1 MSRLAISA
9 LISIGIV
16 VGIFLLM
23 NGLISVVAE
32 PDEKNAQ
39 VIDLGFI
46 EEEKKVQRK
55 ERRVPKKPPP
65 PKEPPP
71 PQQQVQQQN
80 KVVTAI
86 VNIEID
92 NLDATFEGEGLYT
105 GALGSGAGDFAGF
118 GDGEAIPIATFPPN
132 YPQEANIKGIEGWVE
147 FTFDIQAD
155 GSPSNI
161 KVIGAKPRRVFDK
174 EARRAIRRW
183 KFKPKVYNGQPVVQK
198 NMRYKLEFKL
208 DG

>member
-1 MSRLAISA
+1 MARIALSA
-9 LISIGIV
+9 LISLGIV
-16 VGIFLLM
+16 IGLFLLM
-23 NGLISVVAE
+23 NSLISAVSK
-32 PDEKNAQ
+32 PDEAEVQ
-39 VIDLGFI
+39 AVDLGFV

-86 VNIEID
+86 VNIQVE
-92 NLDATFEGEGLYT
+92 NLDATFEGEGLYA
-105 GALGSGAGDFAGF
+105 GALGSGAGDFSGF

-132 YPQEANIKGIEGWVE
+132 YPQEANLKGIEGWVD
-147 FTFDIQAD
+147 FTFDIGPD
-155 GSPSNI
+155 GAPSNI
-161 KVIGAKPRRVFDK
+161 KVVGANPRRVFDK

-183 KFKPKVYNGQPVVQK
+183 KFKPKMYNGQPVVQK
-198 NMRYKLEFKL
+198 NMRYRLEFKL
-208 DG
+208 EQ

>member
-1 MSRLAISA
+1 MGRLALSA
-9 LISIGIV
+9 LISLGIV
-16 VGIFLLM
+16 IGLFLLM
-23 NGLISVVAE
+23 NSLIGAGGESRDVDTATV
-32 PDEKNAQ
+32 
-39 VIDLGFI
+39 DLGFV

-71 PQQQVQQQN
+71 PRQQVEQKN

-92 NLDATFEGEGLYT
+92 NLDATFEGEGLYS
-105 GALGSGAGDFAGF
+105 GSLGTGAGDFAGF
-118 GDGEAIPIATFPPN
+118 GDGEAIPIATFPPA
-132 YPQEANIKGIEGWVE
+132 YPQDAQMKGITGHVK
-147 FTFDIQAD
+147 FSFDIGPD
-155 GSPSNI
+155 GTPSNI
-161 KVIGAKPRRVFDK
+161 KVVEAKPRRVFDK

-198 NMRYKLEFKL
+198 NMTYKLVFNL
-208 DG
+208 DN